1 MKPRIAILASAFD
14 PRLNYQESVTARTL
28 HRSGYDVRVFTTTA
42 PIVRKDI
49 SYPEVDAASG
59 IAITR
64 SSKFIRI
71 KNTFIPRD
79 PDTVALRD
87 TASAV
92 RADDDWMPAL
102 LTIGDGLLIA
112 SLRNRS

>member
-79 PDTVALRD
+79 PDTVAAIF
-87 TASAV
+87 TG
-92 RADDDWMPAL
+92 
-102 LTIGDGLLIA
+102 TH
-112 SLRNRS
+112 